1 MFIAPAYAAGAA
13 ATPGL
18 LEQMLPMVV
27 ILVFAYFLLI
37 RPQQKKAKQTQDM
50 LKALEKGD
58 EVLTAGGLI
67 GRIAKISEQ
76 YITLELADG
85 VEVLVQRAAITA
97 KLEKGTIKSNI

>member
-13 ATPGL
+13 AAPGL
-18 LEQMLPMVV
+18 LEQMLPMAV

-37 RPQQKKAKQTQDM
+37 RPQQKKAKQTQEM

-67 GRIAKISEQ
+67 GRVAKLSESHV
-76 YITLELADG
+76 TLELAAG
-85 VEVLVQRAAITA
+85 VEILVQRAAITG

>member
-13 ATPGL
+13 AAPGL
-18 LEQMLPMVV
+18 LEQMLPMAV

-37 RPQQKKAKQTQDM
+37 RPQQKKAKQTQEM

-67 GRIAKISEQ
+67 GRVAKLSEVHV
-76 YITLELADG
+76 TLELADG
-85 VEVLVQRAAITA
+85 VEILIQRAAITA
-97 KLEKGTIKSNI
+97 KLEKGTIKNNI

>member
-1 MFIAPAYAAGAA
+1 MFIARAYAAGAA